1 MAKQLSGG
9 REAISETPG
18 REEEGFLLAEG
29 RKAYGW
35 VLSSLPGLSC
45 LPSPSKEDSEPCH
58 AGRERR
64 GLH

>member
-1 MAKQLSGG
+1 MAKQLSGD

-45 LPSPSKEDSEPCH
+45 LPSPS
-58 AGRERR
+58 
-64 GLH
+64 